1 METPIK
7 DILKEKYKID
17 IDKEALHELIAK
29 QVDKELLKRMSS
41 KSRENL
47 GLSGY
52 FTELQQSITG
62 IKARLHE
69 KFTGE
74 TINKNIHGIK
84 AFLSD
89 YAINPKIISENIK
102 ELLGKSKDNV
112 VDTFSKIKTLF
123 KEEQQN
129 LRHTELNN
137 EILLSEKFSDLQD
150 MMKDSYNIINNA
162 ENIKELRNYKQI
174 TRLEIIEQTLALKD
188 NPETENKYNFNNFSK
203 HIDWSNQDNQTQML
217 ELYNYLKDANEAIHF
232 SDPYSIDNDYNKLQ
246 LEQFT
251 LQGIQKIEA
260 SINAKDLNES
270 RLNHLENN
278 RNTSLNFTENNL
290 KNFNKELKGV
300 HRSLTKESE
309 QAIKEN
315 KVIELEREKE
325 IYEAG
330 KIQESELFQTLNN
343 QNTFAVTPEKEPSE
357 LEKANFVGI
366 EQGEIIVEVDENLYA
381 LTLNDKDKEKIQ
393 KNADIF
399 EFTYNTQTGEFKYS
413 ENKENSVVKSNQNVI
428 SNNQNPLP
436 KEYIELAEQEN
447 YER

>member
-29 QVDKELLKRMSS
+29 QVDKELLKRMGS
-41 KSRENL
+41 KSRKNL

-52 FTELQQSITG
+52 FSELQQSITG
-62 IKARLHE
+62 IKAHLHE
-69 KFTGE
+69 KFTRE

-89 YAINPKIISENIK
+89 YSINPKTISENIK

-112 VDTFSKIKTLF
+112 VDAFSKIKTLF

-129 LRHTELNN
+129 LKHRELNN
-137 EILLSEKFSDLQD
+137 KTLLSEKFSDLQD
-150 MMKDSYNIINNA
+150 MMKDSYNTINHA
-162 ENIKELRNYKQI
+162 ESIKELRNYKQV
-174 TRLEIIEQTLALKD
+174 TRLEIIEQTLALED
-188 NPETENKYNFNNFSK
+188 NSETENKYNFNNFSK
-203 HIDWSNQDNQTQML
+203 HIDWSNQDNQTQLL
-217 ELYNYLKDANEAIHF
+217 ELYNYLKDANETIHF
-232 SDPYSIDNDYNKLQ
+232 SDPYSNDNDGNKLQ

-251 LQGIQKIEA
+251 LQGIQKIEEK
-260 SINAKDLNES
+260 INSKDLNES

-290 KNFNKELKGV
+290 KSFDKELKGV

-309 QAIKEN
+309 QAIKES
-315 KVIELEREKE
+315 KAIELEQEKE

-343 QNTFAVTPEKEPSE
+343 QYTFAATPEKESSE

-366 EQGEIIVEVDENLYA
+366 EGGEIIVEVDENLYA

-393 KNADIF
+393 KNTDIF

-413 ENKENSVVKSNQNVI
+413 ENKESSVVKSNSNTM

>member
-1 METPIK
+1 M
-7 DILKEKYKID
+7 
-17 IDKEALHELIAK
+17 
-29 QVDKELLKRMSS
+29 
-41 KSRENL
+41 
-47 GLSGY
+47 
-52 FTELQQSITG
+52 
-62 IKARLHE
+62 
-69 KFTGE
+69 
-74 TINKNIHGIK
+74 
-84 AFLSD
+84 
-89 YAINPKIISENIK
+89 
-102 ELLGKSKDNV
+102 
-112 VDTFSKIKTLF
+112 
-123 KEEQQN
+123 
-129 LRHTELNN
+129 
-137 EILLSEKFSDLQD
+137 
-150 MMKDSYNIINNA
+150 
-162 ENIKELRNYKQI
+162 
-174 TRLEIIEQTLALKD
+174 
-188 NPETENKYNFNNFSK
+188 
-203 HIDWSNQDNQTQML
+203 
-217 ELYNYLKDANEAIHF
+217 
-232 SDPYSIDNDYNKLQ
+232 
-246 LEQFT
+246 
-251 LQGIQKIEA
+251 
-260 SINAKDLNES
+260 
-270 RLNHLENN
+270 
-278 RNTSLNFTENNL
+278 